1 MKEKKID
8 AYLVA
13 TDDFH
18 GSEYVGDYF
27 KCRKYITGFTGSAG
41 TAIITQDMAGLWTDG
56 RYFIQAA
63 DQLRDTT
70 IELFKSGEP
79 GVPTVHQFLN
89 DKLEEGMCLGFDG
102 RTVSA
107 REAEELQELLQKKHI
122 TFSVNDDLIGEI
134 RKETAQRNKVLITT
148 LTKRM
153 AEDLTD
159 YMAELG
165 IRVKYMH
172 SDIDTMERA
181 EIIRDLRLDVF
192 DVLVGINLLREG
204 LDIPEITL
212 VAILD
217 ADKEGFLRS
226 ETSLIQTIGRAARN
240 AEGHVIMY
248 ADSITDSMRA
258 AIDETNRRREIQQ
271 KYNEEHG
278 ITPQTIKK
286 AVRDLIAISKAASA
300 SEEEFRKDPESM
312 DARELEKLAKELT
325 KKMRQAAAELNFE
338 EAAKL
343 RDRMKEVKQM
353 LLELE
358 KN

>member
-134 RKETAQRNKVLITT
+134 WEDRPVLSC
-148 LTKRM
+148 
-153 AEDLTD
+153 E
-159 YMAELG
+159 
-165 IRVKYMH
+165 
-172 SDIDTMERA
+172 
-181 EIIRDLRLDVF
+181 
-192 DVLVGINLLREG
+192 
-204 LDIPEITL
+204 P
-212 VAILD
+212 
-217 ADKEGFLRS
+217 
-226 ETSLIQTIGRAARN
+226 
-240 AEGHVIMY
+240 GHGTGY
-248 ADSITDSMRA
+248 
-258 AIDETNRRREIQQ
+258 
-271 KYNEEHG
+271 
-278 ITPQTIKK
+278 P
-286 AVRDLIAISKAASA
+286 
-300 SEEEFRKDPESM
+300 M
-312 DARELEKLAKELT
+312 D
-325 KKMRQAAAELNFE
+325 RQVQS
-338 EAAKL
+338 
-343 RDRMKEVKQM
+343 R
-353 LLELE
+353 
-358 KN
+358 